1 MINVKEFITVMNT
14 SINLDSPLQ
23 LAINLTDEQ
32 FWQLCQRNREY
43 RFEANSQGDL
53 IIMLP
58 TGSDTGRRNIKITTQ
73 LEIWNSKHKLGIA
86 FDSSTGFTLPNGAK
100 RSPDAS
106 WIKLDRWNNLTTEE
120 QEQFAP
126 ICPDFVVELRS
137 KTDVLKP
144 LQQKMQEYLDNGAS
158 LGWLIDRQN
167 QKVEIYR
174 SNQQV
179 EIIQSPSHLSG
190 ENVLP
195 NFTLDLT
202 EIL

>member
-1 MINVKEFITVMNT
+1 M
-14 SINLDSPLQ
+14 SIETLNLESPLQ

-43 RFEANSQGDL
+43 RFEVNAQGDL
-53 IIMLP
+53 IIMPP
-58 TGSDTGRRNIKITTQ
+58 TGSDTGRRNFDIIVQ
-73 LEIWNSKHKLGIA
+73 LGMWNKKYKLGIA
-86 FDSSTGFTLPNGAK
+86 FDSSTGFTLSNGAK

-106 WIKLDRWNNLTTEE
+106 WIKLARWNSLTIEE
-120 QEQFAP
+120 QEKFAP

-137 KTDVLKP
+137 KTDALKP
-144 LQQKMQEYLDNGAS
+144 LQKKMQEYIDNGTK

-167 QKVEIYR
+167 QQVEIYR
-174 SNQQV
+174 INKTM
-179 EIIQSPSHLSG
+179 EIIKSPSSLSG
-190 ENVLP
+190 ENILP

>member
-1 MINVKEFITVMNT
+1 MDPLT
-14 SINLDSPLQ
+14 LDSPLQ
-23 LAINLTDEQ
+23 LSINLTDEQ

-53 IIMLP
+53 IIMPP
-58 TGSDTGRRNIKITTQ
+58 TGSDTGKRNFDIIVQ
-73 LEIWNSKHKLGIA
+73 LGIWNKKFKLGVA

-100 RSPDAS
+100 RSPDTS
-106 WIKLDRWNNLTTEE
+106 WIKLDRWNNLTKEE
-120 QEQFAP
+120 QEKFAP
-126 ICPDFVVELRS
+126 ICPDFVIELRS
-137 KTDVLKP
+137 KTDLLKP
-144 LQQKMQEYLDNGAS
+144 LQEKMQEYLNNGAS

-174 SNQQV
+174 VNKPV
-179 EIIQSPSHLSG
+179 EILTSPSSLSG
-190 ENVLP
+190 ENILP